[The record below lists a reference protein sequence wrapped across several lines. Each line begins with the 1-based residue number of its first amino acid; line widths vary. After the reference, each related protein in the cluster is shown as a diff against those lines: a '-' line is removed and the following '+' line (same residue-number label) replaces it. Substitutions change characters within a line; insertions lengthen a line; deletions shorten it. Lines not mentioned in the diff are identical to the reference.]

1 MTTEAKVPVT
11 KVELSREQMSWLATV
26 LIHGA
31 NYYERQAEELVLNGY
46 GGLAHDAD
54 VEALRARRWA
64 TAFENGET
72 CVLTTKAAP

>member
-54 VEALRARRWA
+54 V
-64 TAFENGET
+64 
-72 CVLTTKAAP
+72 